1 MAMPLR
7 QLLLVVL
14 VVVASLGLVHAEDFP
29 EGSVVRAAEP
39 TEHDK
44 NNPLFKVS
52 TVVGW
57 AQERVGG
64 KRTPAWH
71 QCCRKADSNQS
82 NYRKGTTYEGR
93 LALLRLSWPLK

>member
-7 QLLLVVL
+7 QLLRVL
-14 VVVASLGLVHAEDFP
+14 LVASLGLAHAEDFP

-52 TVVGW
+52 TGKLGECGSPR
-57 AQERVGG
+57 ARGREGGQGRTRVP
-64 KRTPAWH
+64 R
-71 QCCRKADSNQS
+71 
-82 NYRKGTTYEGR
+82 
-93 LALLRLSWPLK
+93 